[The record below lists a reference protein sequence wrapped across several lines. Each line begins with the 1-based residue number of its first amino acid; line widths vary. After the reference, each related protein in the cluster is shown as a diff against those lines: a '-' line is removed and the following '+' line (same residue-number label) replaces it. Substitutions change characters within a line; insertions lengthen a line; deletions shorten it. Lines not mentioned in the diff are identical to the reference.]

1 MIGNFRDSFW
11 RTVSHNKWTHNVYAV
26 ITDEILQFSVFRGN
40 YLITPI
46 TNYRFPALKEDD
58 RWHLH
63 LTRWIS
69 TEKAGKARKLI

>member
-1 MIGNFRDSFW
+1 M
-11 RTVSHNKWTHNVYAV
+11 
-26 ITDEILQFSVFRGN
+26 TDEFLQFSVFRGN

-58 RWHLH
+58 RRHLN

-69 TEKAGKARKLI
+69 TEKAGKARKFI